1 MTTRFAAL
9 VLAFAAWIG
18 PAASAEAG
26 QRYAAFVADAQ
37 TGEVLHARR
46 ADAPRYPASL
56 TKMMTL
62 YMVFEAIED
71 GELALDDEITAS
83 REAASRPESR
93 LGLREGDR
101 LPVETAIRALIVR
114 SANDVAVAVAEHL
127 AGDEAGFAEAMTA
140 RAAALGLE
148 ATTFK
153 NASGL
158 PDRTQRTTARDMA
171 ALAVALK
178 RDFPQHFHFFDDR
191 TVSWRDRRF
200 SSHNTL
206 VGRVEGVDGLKTG
219 YIRASG
225 FNVAVSAEREERRIV
240 AVVMG
245 GATAPVRDA
254 HAEELV
260 DAAFAALDARETGV
274 ALAALNAP
282 RLNPIREQELLTA
295 ELAGLGG
302 PTAIGSGA
310 GAAPAR
316 VAFEDAAPQ
325 GSGWSVQVGAFASEA
340 AAAARLESVAA
351 MQTPELAGARP
362 LTAQV
367 RIGGRALWRARF
379 TALDR
384 NAARA
389 ACRRLEAHGETCVA
403 LSPDA

>member
-1 MTTRFAAL
+1 MSVRFALLAL
-9 VLAFAAWIG
+9 LVGVGLAA
-18 PAASAEAG
+18 PVEAS
-26 QRYAAFVADAQ
+26 QRYAAFVADAE

-62 YMVFEAIED
+62 YMVFEAIEQ

-83 REAASRPESR
+83 REAASRPESK

-101 LPVETAIRALIVR
+101 LPVETAIRALVVR

-127 AGDEAGFAEAMTA
+127 AGSEAEFAEAMTT

-158 PDRTQRTTARDMA
+158 PNRNQRTTARDMA

-178 RDFPQHFHFFDDR
+178 RDFPEHFHVFDDQS
-191 TVSWRDRRF
+191 VSWRGRRF
-200 SSHNTL
+200 TSHNTL
-206 VGRVEGVDGLKTG
+206 VGRVDGVDGLKTG

-225 FNVAVSAEREERRIV
+225 FNVAVSAERDDRRIV
-240 AVVMG
+240 TVVMG
-245 GATAPVRDA
+245 GATASVRDA

-260 DAAFAALDARETGV
+260 DAAFAALDARETGM
-274 ALAALNAP
+274 ALASLDAP

-295 ELAGLGG
+295 ELSGLAG
-302 PTAIGSGA
+302 PTAMGSSA
-310 GAAPAR
+310 GAAPAQI
-316 VAFEDAAPQ
+316 AFDDPARHAA
-325 GSGWSVQVGAFASEA
+325 GWSVQVGAFSSQA
-340 AAAARLESVAA
+340 AAEARLESIAA
-351 MQTPELAGARP
+351 LDTPELAAARAM
-362 LTAQV
+362 TARV
-367 RIGGRALWRARF
+367 DAAGRALWRARF
-379 TALDR
+379 TALDQD
-384 NAARA
+384 AARS
-389 ACRRLEAHGETCVA
+389 ACRRLSERGETCVA